1 MLVETGEED
10 LREPERWDFS
20 AEGDGISRNG
30 ARPLVSPVDFFCIG
44 KKGKF
49 GGCARQVR
57 PPTGL
62 KRIGCRTLPVKT
74 GLTLF

>member
-10 LREPERWDFS
+10 LREPERWDFFS

-44 KKGKF
+44 KKASLEAVPGE
-49 GGCARQVR
+49 C
-57 PPTGL
+57 GL
-62 KRIGCRTLPVKT
+62 LRV
-74 GLTLF
+74 